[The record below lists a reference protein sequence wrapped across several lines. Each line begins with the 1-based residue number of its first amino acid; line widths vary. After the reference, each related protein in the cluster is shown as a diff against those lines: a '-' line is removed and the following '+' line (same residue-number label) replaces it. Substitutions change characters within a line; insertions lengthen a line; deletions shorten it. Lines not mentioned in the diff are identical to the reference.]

1 MTFAILYFFNTVPSV
16 DSSIQVTIQSVVTR
30 NMLNITVLVNVR
42 KCSYINIIHSS
53 NDFLL
58 CKQNNVKQKCF
69 CRYIKRFH
77 MCLYLCMLFEWVC
90 SSVHMI

>member
-1 MTFAILYFFNTVPSV
+1 MTFAILYFLNTVPSV

-53 NDFLL
+53 NDFCCVNKIML
-58 CKQNNVKQKCF
+58 NRNV
-69 CRYIKRFH
+69 
-77 MCLYLCMLFEWVC
+77 
-90 SSVHMI
+90 SVGI